1 MADLL
6 RGKWSITALASHC
19 TDMPTS
25 LILSEAES
33 QCNIWVSQTQVH
45 TYTHRHTHFK
55 VWRLRCL
62 SLSVSLLI
70 HAYSIQSVLKMR
82 SFPAGSQQE
91 ESRPWQRSWGHFP
104 KPSYF
109 LSIWIGWDISF
120 AIYIY
125 MCVSVCVYIYIYTY
139 ILYQIIFHYRSL

>member
-6 RGKWSITALASHC
+6 RGKWSMTGLASSC

-33 QCNIWVSQTQVH
+33 QCNIWVSQTQAH
-45 TYTHRHTHFK
+45 TYIHRHTHFK
-55 VWRLRCL
+55 VWRLRCF

-70 HAYSIQSVLKMR
+70 HAHSIKSVLKMR
-82 SFPAGSQQE
+82 SFP
-91 ESRPWQRSWGHFP
+91 

-109 LSIWIGWDISF
+109 LSVWIGWDISF
-120 AIYIY
+120 AIY
-125 MCVSVCVYIYIYTY
+125 MCVCVCACVCLCVCIHIHT
-139 ILYQIIFHYRSL
+139 HTHTHTHN